1 MYKNSA
7 FEAKKDYD
15 YREEKIEF
23 EIPIYFL
30 SGEYDYNCPWP
41 LVEDYCEK
49 INALD
54 KGFYKIRGAAH
65 SPLWEN
71 TEESFKIMSEIKEK
85 TYER

>member
-1 MYKNSA
+1 M
-7 FEAKKDYD
+7 F
-15 YREEKIEF
+15 
-23 EIPIYFL
+23 FL

-49 INALD
+49 ISAPD
-54 KGFYKIRGAAH
+54 KGFYLIKDAAH

-71 TEESFKIMSEIKEK
+71 ARDSFDAMAEILEK